1 MNKEE
6 VMKQLKRGLAFLL
19 VLVMVMGSMGT
30 GVMAAPTAKTGKKA
44 AVKKVAIT
52 KPDTKTLVMKKGQS
66 FTLKTKVTTSG
77 KKVSKAVSY
86 KSSNKKIVKVTKKGK
101 LKALKNGKAIITVTS
116 KADKKKK
123 ATIKVV
129 VKTPVTKVKLNQKEI
144 SLTEGETAVV
154 KATVSPK
161 KATIKKVS
169 YKSSNKAVA
178 KVNSKG
184 KITAV
189 AEGTAVIT
197 VTSKDGNAKKA
208 TCKVTV
214 KKAGQTS
221 GETPSA
227 APTAA
232 PSQAPTAA
240 PSDKPAPAPSD
251 KPSETPKPQPSE
263 EPKPTEDPDP
273 YDPNQKLDLQLENS
287 DSDSEAYAKPSI
299 PTVSDNEY
307 TLMWSDNFKG
317 TELNRNDWNVETH
330 DAGWVNAES
339 QAYVDDEKNI
349 YVEDGNLI
357 LRPIRQKNADGT
369 ETITS
374 GRVNTQGKHDFTY
387 GLFEVRAKVPTG
399 KGFLPAFWMMPT
411 DENLY
416 GQWPR
421 CGEIDAMEVMGQENN
436 KLYGTIHYG
445 NPHSEKQGTYTL
457 ENGNFTDE
465 YHTFACDW
473 EPGKITWYVDG
484 VKYHEANDW
493 YSTTEGQGT
502 VAYPAPFDQPFYA
515 ILNLAVGGSWVG
527 YPDENTKINS
537 SAYIIDYVK
546 IFQKDSYDEDV
557 HAPEKEPDV
566 FKEPDANGN
575 YITNGDFAKDEALDG
590 TENWQFLTTLGG
602 DAAAVIKDKEIVIT
616 TKDQGTADYSVQLVQ
631 PKLPAKQGYTYEVT
645 FDAYASADRAVG
657 IAIKAPNRSYKAYL
671 EDSVNVTT
679 EKQTYTLTY
688 KMDDTDDA
696 NSRLEFNMGAK
707 DSTATLHISNVS
719 VKVKKAPTQ
728 EELDQYAAKKVLT
741 DGNCIYNGKFQEG
754 TGRLAYWDVKKTEGA
769 QVSVTKLADGRR
781 LKVVGAKGGQPEDV
795 TISQNALPIAEGT
808 DYILSFEA
816 KADKATT
823 IQYTIGGMT
832 KSVDVTAENVKYTQK
847 FSKEEVSRFANKD
860 FAFLLGNVGEIY
872 IDNVRFEEDALIMNG
887 KFNAGTS
894 GFEVYVDGSASASYV
909 VDSQSEDNAL
919 DLDIKNTGDAE
930 WKIQVKQGSVTL
942 EEDQWYTLSFDI
954 RSSMARSIQ
963 YAIQRDGSV
972 HKDVNGKEDWT
983 PYVQETVKLGASA
996 KDYTTVTK
1004 TFQMMQGTDTGCI
1017 FNIAL
1022 GGGSNTTQHRVCI
1035 DNISLVKTEAP
1046 KEEEEP
1052 EGTNLLKNGDF
1063 SNGEE
1068 GWSGEVSSPAEGKWD
1083 FTENNATVTI
1093 TNAGTAAWNVN
1104 LKQKNVTLK
1113 KGAVYE
1119 VKATLTSDVDRTA
1132 EFACMDSSNTN
1143 WYVQDANLITLKA
1156 NEPTKVT
1163 FKVGVGDGKT
1173 DNGAYIGFNLG
1184 KISEDTPDASVI
1196 TIDDVSMIKISGEDS
1211 GDTEEPEEP
1220 EEPSVSGNNILRDS
1234 EFENGNWQGDWGLYS
1249 TDEKEVNIANGSA
1262 VADLKSVG
1270 TDPWSAQLKQE
1281 NIAFEAGAKYIL
1293 KMTVN
1298 AEVSRIINVQ
1308 FNTSTDGYIAG
1319 TDIELAE
1326 GDNVIKQEITVE
1338 ADQETVED
1346 GVFKINLGKIN
1357 DQDTPAGKLV
1367 FHNVTLVKVNN
1378 EEN

>member
-1 MNKEE
+1 
-6 VMKQLKRGLAFLL
+6 MKQLKRGLAFLL

-86 KSSNKKIVKVTKKGK
+86 KSSNEKIVKVTKKGK
-101 LKALKNGKAIITVTS
+101 LKALKNGKATITVTC

-273 YDPNQKLDLQLENS
+273 YDPNQKLDLQLNNS
-287 DSDSEAYAKPSI
+287 DFDSEAYAKPSI

-307 TLMWSDNFKG
+307 TLMWSDNFEG

-484 VKYHEANDW
+484 VKYHEADDW

-557 HAPEKEPDV
+557 QAPEKEPDV
-566 FKEPDANGN
+566 FKEPDADGN

-602 DAAAVIKDKEIVIT
+602 DAAAVIKNKEVVIT

-832 KSVDVTAENVKYTQK
+832 KSVDVTAEKVKYTQK

-860 FAFLLGNVGEIY
+860 FAFLIGNVGEIY

-983 PYVQETVKLGASA
+983 PYVQETVKLDAST

-1022 GGGSNTTQHRVCI
+1022 GGGSNITQHRVCI

-1046 KEEEEP
+1046 KEEEKP

-1083 FTENNATVTI
+1083 FTKNNATVTI
-1093 TNAGTAAWNVN
+1093 TNAGTEAWRVN

-1119 VKATLTSDVDRTA
+1119 VKATITSDVDRTA
-1132 EFACMDSSNTN
+1132 EFACMDSGNKN

-1156 NEPTKVT
+1156 NEPTNVT

-1173 DNGAYIGFNLG
+1173 DTGAYIGFNLG

-1196 TIDDVSMIKISGEDS
+1196 TIDDVSMIKISGDDS

-1234 EFENGNWQGDWGLYS
+1234 EFEKGNWNHYWELYS
-1249 TDEKEVNIANGSA
+1249 TDENSEVDIANGSA
-1262 VADLKSVG
+1262 VANLKSVG
-1270 TDPWSAQLKQE
+1270 ENPWSAQLKQE

-1338 ADQETVED
+1338 ASKETVEN
-1346 GVFKINLGKIN
+1346 GIFKINLGKIN

>member
-1 MNKEE
+1 
-6 VMKQLKRGLAFLL
+6 MKQLKRGLAFLL

-44 AVKKVAIT
+44 TVKKVAIT

-86 KSSNKKIVKVTKKGK
+86 KSSNEKIVKVTKKGK
-101 LKALKNGKAIITVTS
+101 LKALKNGKATITVTS

-129 VKTPVTKVKLNQKEI
+129 VKTPVIKVKLNQKEI

-273 YDPNQKLDLQLENS
+273 YDPNQKLDLQLNNS
-287 DSDSEAYAKPSI
+287 DFDSEAYAKPSI

-307 TLMWSDNFKG
+307 TLMWSDNFEG

-557 HAPEKEPDV
+557 QAPEKEPDV

-575 YITNGDFAKDEALDG
+575 YITNGDFAKAEVLDG

-602 DAAAVIKDKEIVIT
+602 DAAAVIKNKEVVIT

-671 EDSVNVTT
+671 EDSVKVTT

-816 KADKATT
+816 QADKAAT

-832 KSVDVTAENVKYTQK
+832 KSVDVTAEKVKYTQK
-847 FSKEEVSRFANKD
+847 FSKEEVSSFANKD

-972 HKDVNGKEDWT
+972 HKDVNGMEDWT
-983 PYVQETVKLGASA
+983 PYVQETVKLDASA

-1132 EFACMDSSNTN
+1132 EFACMDSSNKN

-1196 TIDDVSMIKISGEDS
+1196 TIDDVSMIKISGDDS

-1234 EFENGNWQGDWGLYS
+1234 EFENGNWQGDWELYS
-1249 TDEKEVNIANGSA
+1249 TDEKEVDIANGSA

-1270 TDPWSAQLKQE
+1270 TAPWSAQLKQE

-1338 ADQETVED
+1338 ADKETVED

>member
-1 MNKEE
+1 
-6 VMKQLKRGLAFLL
+6 MKQLKRGLAFLL

-86 KSSNKKIVKVTKKGK
+86 KSSNEKIVKVTKKGK
-101 LKALKNGKAIITVTS
+101 LKALKNGKATITVTS

-421 CGEIDAMEVMGQENN
+421 CGEIAVSYTHLLQQAA
-436 KLYGTIHYG
+436 
-445 NPHSEKQGTYTL
+445 EK
-457 ENGNFTDE
+457 
-465 YHTFACDW
+465 
-473 EPGKITWYVDG
+473 
-484 VKYHEANDW
+484 
-493 YSTTEGQGT
+493 
-502 VAYPAPFDQPFYA
+502 
-515 ILNLAVGGSWVG
+515 
-527 YPDENTKINS
+527 
-537 SAYIIDYVK
+537 
-546 IFQKDSYDEDV
+546 
-557 HAPEKEPDV
+557 
-566 FKEPDANGN
+566 
-575 YITNGDFAKDEALDG
+575 
-590 TENWQFLTTLGG
+590 
-602 DAAAVIKDKEIVIT
+602 
-616 TKDQGTADYSVQLVQ
+616 
-631 PKLPAKQGYTYEVT
+631 
-645 FDAYASADRAVG
+645 
-657 IAIKAPNRSYKAYL
+657 
-671 EDSVNVTT
+671 
-679 EKQTYTLTY
+679 
-688 KMDDTDDA
+688 
-696 NSRLEFNMGAK
+696 SR
-707 DSTATLHISNVS
+707 H
-719 VKVKKAPTQ
+719 
-728 EELDQYAAKKVLT
+728 
-741 DGNCIYNGKFQEG
+741 C
-754 TGRLAYWDVKKTEGA
+754 
-769 QVSVTKLADGRR
+769 
-781 LKVVGAKGGQPEDV
+781 
-795 TISQNALPIAEGT
+795 
-808 DYILSFEA
+808 
-816 KADKATT
+816 
-823 IQYTIGGMT
+823 
-832 KSVDVTAENVKYTQK
+832 
-847 FSKEEVSRFANKD
+847 
-860 FAFLLGNVGEIY
+860 
-872 IDNVRFEEDALIMNG
+872 
-887 KFNAGTS
+887 S
-894 GFEVYVDGSASASYV
+894 G
-909 VDSQSEDNAL
+909 
-919 DLDIKNTGDAE
+919 
-930 WKIQVKQGSVTL
+930 
-942 EEDQWYTLSFDI
+942 
-954 RSSMARSIQ
+954 
-963 YAIQRDGSV
+963 
-972 HKDVNGKEDWT
+972 
-983 PYVQETVKLGASA
+983 
-996 KDYTTVTK
+996 
-1004 TFQMMQGTDTGCI
+1004 
-1017 FNIAL
+1017 
-1022 GGGSNTTQHRVCI
+1022 
-1035 DNISLVKTEAP
+1035 
-1046 KEEEEP
+1046 
-1052 EGTNLLKNGDF
+1052 
-1063 SNGEE
+1063 
-1068 GWSGEVSSPAEGKWD
+1068 
-1083 FTENNATVTI
+1083 
-1093 TNAGTAAWNVN
+1093 
-1104 LKQKNVTLK
+1104 
-1113 KGAVYE
+1113 
-1119 VKATLTSDVDRTA
+1119 
-1132 EFACMDSSNTN
+1132 
-1143 WYVQDANLITLKA
+1143 
-1156 NEPTKVT
+1156 
-1163 FKVGVGDGKT
+1163 
-1173 DNGAYIGFNLG
+1173 
-1184 KISEDTPDASVI
+1184 
-1196 TIDDVSMIKISGEDS
+1196 
-1211 GDTEEPEEP
+1211 
-1220 EEPSVSGNNILRDS
+1220 
-1234 EFENGNWQGDWGLYS
+1234 
-1249 TDEKEVNIANGSA
+1249 
-1262 VADLKSVG
+1262 
-1270 TDPWSAQLKQE
+1270 
-1281 NIAFEAGAKYIL
+1281 
-1293 KMTVN
+1293 
-1298 AEVSRIINVQ
+1298 
-1308 FNTSTDGYIAG
+1308 
-1319 TDIELAE
+1319 
-1326 GDNVIKQEITVE
+1326 
-1338 ADQETVED
+1338 
-1346 GVFKINLGKIN
+1346 
-1357 DQDTPAGKLV
+1357 
-1367 FHNVTLVKVNN
+1367 
-1378 EEN
+1378 

>member
-1 MNKEE
+1 
-6 VMKQLKRGLAFLL
+6 MKQLKRGLAFLL
-19 VLVMVMGSMGT
+19 VLVMVIGSMGT
-30 GVMAAPTAKTGKKA
+30 GVMAAPKAKTGKKA
-44 AVKKVAIT
+44 AVKTVAIT

-86 KSSNKKIVKVTKKGK
+86 KSSNEKIVKVTKKGK
-101 LKALKNGKAIITVTS
+101 LKALKNGKATITVTS
-116 KADKKKK
+116 KADTKKK

-129 VKTPVTKVKLNQKEI
+129 VKTPVTKVKLDRKEI

-161 KATIKKVS
+161 KATVKKVS

-232 PSQAPTAA
+232 PSQAPTAV
-240 PSDKPAPAPSD
+240 PSQTPSPAPSD

-263 EPKPTEDPDP
+263 EPAEKP
-273 YDPNQKLDLQLENS
+273 DLSYEGYELKWKDEFDSVSLNS
-287 DSDSEAYAKPSI
+287 A
-299 PTVSDNEY
+299 
-307 TLMWSDNFKG
+307 
-317 TELNRNDWNVETH
+317 DWNVETH
-330 DAGWVNAES
+330 EKGWVNNEL
-339 QAYVDDEKNI
+339 QEYVNSNKNI
-349 YVEDGNLI
+349 YLENGNLVI
-357 LRPIRQKNADGT
+357 KPVREKIGDDESGNPVYKY
-369 ETITS
+369 TS

-387 GLFEVRAKVPTG
+387 GLFETRVKVPTG
-399 KGFLPAFWMMPT
+399 KGYLPAFWMMPT
-411 DENLY
+411 NENLY

-421 CGEIDAMEVMGQENN
+421 CGEIDIMEVMGQETN
-436 KLYGTIHYG
+436 KLYGTLHYG
-445 NPHSEKQGTYTL
+445 NPHSQKQETYTAK
-457 ENGNFTDE
+457 NGDFANE
-465 YHTFACDW
+465 YHTYAVEW

-493 YSTTEGQGT
+493 YSTTVGQGT
-502 VAYPAPFDQPFYA
+502 AAYPAPFDQPFYM
-515 ILNLAVGGSWVG
+515 ILNLAIGGSWVG
-527 YPDENTKINS
+527 YPDETTTYDDQ
-537 SAYIIDYVK
+537 AFVIDYVK
-546 IFQKDSYDEDV
+546 AYQKDQSYYDELEKTV
-557 HAPEKEPDV
+557 KKPEKAPVVEPADQKYV
-566 FKEPDANGN
+566 KNDDFSQNDDLSGENGSVWKFMAQQ
-575 YITNGDFAKDEALDG
+575 GGEATACIVADDTFGAGKKAVKISTTKAG
-590 TENWQFLTTLGG
+590 TENH
-602 DAAAVIKDKEIVIT
+602 
-616 TKDQGTADYSVQLVQ
+616 SVQLVQ
-631 PKLPAKQGYTYEVT
+631 AGIPVKQEGQYKLS
-645 FDAYASADRAVG
+645 FDAYAAADRTM
-657 IAIKAPNRSYKAYL
+657 IADVSAPDYNYARYL
-671 EDSVNVTT
+671 NDTVVNLTT
-679 EKQTYTLTY
+679 EKQSYSYTFTV
-688 KMDDTDDA
+688 KDHDDA
-696 NSRLEFNMGAK
+696 NARIEFNLGK
-707 DSTATLHISNVS
+707 TSSVSDVYLSNVKLE
-719 VKVKKAPTQ
+719 KVAQGSIDTG
-728 EELDQYAAKKVLT
+728 KKVLT

-816 KADKATT
+816 QADKAAT
-823 IQYTIGGMT
+823 IQYTIGGTT
-832 KSVDVTAENVKYTQK
+832 KSVDVTTEKVKYTQK
-847 FSKEEVSRFANKD
+847 FSKEEVSSFANKD

-972 HKDVNGKEDWT
+972 HKDVNGNEDWT
-983 PYVQETVKLGASA
+983 PYVQETVKLGAST

-1004 TFQMMQGTDTGCI
+1004 TFQMMQGTDTGSI

-1063 SNGEE
+1063 SNGDK

-1083 FTENNATVTI
+1083 FTKNNATVTI
-1093 TNAGTAAWNVN
+1093 TNAGTEAWRVN

-1132 EFACMDSSNTN
+1132 EFACMDSSNKN

-1196 TIDDVSMIKISGEDS
+1196 MIDDVSMIKISGEDS
-1211 GDTEEPEEP
+1211 GDAEEP

-1234 EFENGNWQGDWGLYS
+1234 EFENGNWQGDWELYS
-1249 TDEKEVNIANGSA
+1249 TDPKEVDIANGSA

-1281 NIAFEAGAKYIL
+1281 KIAFEAGTKYIL

-1308 FNTSTDGYIAG
+1308 FNTSKDGYIAG
-1319 TDIELAE
+1319 TDIKLTE
-1326 GDNVIKQEITVE
+1326 GENVIVREITVE
-1338 ADQETVED
+1338 ADKETVED

-1367 FHNVTLVKVNN
+1367 FNNVTLMKVNN

>member
-1 MNKEE
+1 
-6 VMKQLKRGLAFLL
+6 MKQLKRGLAFLL

-30 GVMAAPTAKTGKKA
+30 GVMAAPKAKTGKKA
-44 AVKKVAIT
+44 AVKTVAIT
-52 KPDTKTLVMKKGQS
+52 KPDTKTLVLKKGQS

-86 KSSNKKIVKVTKKGK
+86 KSSNEKIVKVTKKGK
-101 LKALKNGKAIITVTS
+101 LKALKNGKATITVTS
-116 KADKKKK
+116 KADTKKK

-129 VKTPVTKVKLNQKEI
+129 VKTPVTKVKLDRKEI

-161 KATIKKVS
+161 KATVKKVS

-178 KVNSKG
+178 KVNGKG

-227 APTAA
+227 AP
-232 PSQAPTAA
+232 SQAPTAA

-263 EPKPTEDPDP
+263 EPDP

-484 VKYHEANDW
+484 VKYHEADDW

-557 HAPEKEPDV
+557 QAPEKEPAV
-566 FKEPDANGN
+566 FKEPDADGN

-602 DAAAVIKDKEIVIT
+602 DAAAVIKNGEMVIT
-616 TKDQGTADYSVQLVQ
+616 TKDQGTVDYSVQLVQ

-657 IAIKAPNRSYKAYL
+657 IAVKAPDRSYKAYL

-679 EKQTYTLTY
+679 KKQTYTLTY
-688 KMDDTDDA
+688 KMDDADDA

-707 DSTATLHISNVS
+707 NSTATLYLSNVK

-754 TGRLAYWDVKKTEGA
+754 TDRLAYWEVKKADGA

-781 LKVVGAKGGQPEDV
+781 LKVVGAEGGQPEDV

-816 KADKATT
+816 QADKAAT

-832 KSVDVTAENVKYTQK
+832 KSVDVTAEKVKYTQK
-847 FSKEEVSRFANKD
+847 FSKEEISSFADKD

-930 WKIQVKQGSVTL
+930 WKMQVKQGSVTL

-972 HKDVNGKEDWT
+972 HKDVNGNEDWT
-983 PYVQETVKLGASA
+983 PYVQETVKLDASA

-1004 TFQMMQGTDTGCI
+1004 TFQMMQGTDTGSI

-1022 GGGSNTTQHRVCI
+1022 GGNNITTQHRVCI

-1046 KEEEEP
+1046 AEEEEP

-1063 SNGEE
+1063 SDGEE
-1068 GWSGEVSSPAEGKWD
+1068 GWSGEVISPAEGKWN
-1083 FTENNATVTI
+1083 FTEKNATVTT

-1113 KGAVYE
+1113 KGVVYE
-1119 VKATLTSDVDRTA
+1119 VKATITSDVDRTA
-1132 EFACMDSSNTN
+1132 EFACMDSGSSN
-1143 WYVQDANLITLKA
+1143 WYVQGDNHITLKA
-1156 NEPTKVT
+1156 DEPTEVT

-1173 DNGAYIGFNLG
+1173 DKGAYIGFNLG

-1196 TIDDVSMIKISGEDS
+1196 TIDDVSMIKISGDDS

-1234 EFENGNWQGDWGLYS
+1234 EFENGNWNGDWGLYS
-1249 TDEKEVNIANGSA
+1249 TDDKEVKIENGSA

-1319 TDIELAE
+1319 TDIELTE

-1338 ADQETVED
+1338 ADKETVEN
-1346 GVFKINLGKIN
+1346 GIFKINLGKIN

>member
-1 MNKEE
+1 
-6 VMKQLKRGLAFLL
+6 MKQLKRGLAFLL

-30 GVMAAPTAKTGKKA
+30 GVMAAPKAKTGKKA
-44 AVKKVAIT
+44 AVKTVAIT
-52 KPDTKTLVMKKGQS
+52 KPDTKTLVLKKGQS

-86 KSSNKKIVKVTKKGK
+86 KSSNEKIVKVTKKGK
-101 LKALKNGKAIITVTS
+101 LKALKNGKATITVTS
-116 KADKKKK
+116 KADTKKK

-129 VKTPVTKVKLNQKEI
+129 VKTPVTKVKLDRKEI

-161 KATIKKVS
+161 KATVKKVS

-178 KVNSKG
+178 KVNGKG

-227 APTAA
+227 AP
-232 PSQAPTAA
+232 SQAPTAA

-263 EPKPTEDPDP
+263 EPDP

-484 VKYHEANDW
+484 VKYHEADDW

-557 HAPEKEPDV
+557 QAPEKEPAV
-566 FKEPDANGN
+566 FKEPDADGN

-602 DAAAVIKDKEIVIT
+602 DAAAVIKNGEMVIT
-616 TKDQGTADYSVQLVQ
+616 TKDQGTVDYSVQLVQ

-657 IAIKAPNRSYKAYL
+657 IAVKAPDRSYKAYL

-679 EKQTYTLTY
+679 KKQTYTLTY
-688 KMDDTDDA
+688 KMDDADDA

-707 DSTATLHISNVS
+707 NSTATLYLSNVK

-754 TGRLAYWDVKKTEGA
+754 TDRLAYWEVKKADGA

-781 LKVVGAKGGQPEDV
+781 LKVVGAEGGQPEDV

-816 KADKATT
+816 QADKAAT

-832 KSVDVTAENVKYTQK
+832 KSVDVTAEKVKYTQK
-847 FSKEEVSRFANKD
+847 FSKEEISSFADKD

-972 HKDVNGKEDWT
+972 HKDVNGNEDWT
-983 PYVQETVKLGASA
+983 PYVQETVKLDASA

-1004 TFQMMQGTDTGCI
+1004 TFQMMQGTDTGSI

-1022 GGGSNTTQHRVCI
+1022 GGNNITTQHRVCI

-1046 KEEEEP
+1046 AEEEEP

-1063 SNGEE
+1063 SDGEE
-1068 GWSGEVSSPAEGKWD
+1068 GWSGEVISPAEGKWN
-1083 FTENNATVTI
+1083 FTEKNATVTT

-1113 KGAVYE
+1113 KGVVYE
-1119 VKATLTSDVDRTA
+1119 VKATITSDVDRTA
-1132 EFACMDSSNTN
+1132 EFACMDSGSSN
-1143 WYVQDANLITLKA
+1143 WYVQGDNHITLKA
-1156 NEPTKVT
+1156 DEPTEVT

-1173 DNGAYIGFNLG
+1173 DKGAYIGFNLG

-1196 TIDDVSMIKISGEDS
+1196 TIDDVSMIKISGDDS

-1234 EFENGNWQGDWGLYS
+1234 EFENGNWNGDWGLYS
-1249 TDEKEVNIANGSA
+1249 TDDKEVKIENGSA

-1319 TDIELAE
+1319 TDIELTE

-1338 ADQETVED
+1338 ADKETVEN
-1346 GVFKINLGKIN
+1346 GIFKINLGKIN

>member
-1 MNKEE
+1 
-6 VMKQLKRGLAFLL
+6 MKQLKRGLAFLL

-101 LKALKNGKAIITVTS
+101 LKALKNGKATITVTS

-129 VKTPVTKVKLNQKEI
+129 VKTPVTKVKLDQKEI

-317 TELNRNDWNVETH
+317 TELNRKDWNVETH

-557 HAPEKEPDV
+557 QAPEKEPDV

-575 YITNGDFAKDEALDG
+575 YITNGDFAKDEVLDG

-602 DAAAVIKDKEIVIT
+602 DAAAVIKNKEVVIT

-671 EDSVNVTT
+671 EDSVKVTT

-832 KSVDVTAENVKYTQK
+832 KSVDVTAEKVKYTQK
-847 FSKEEVSRFANKD
+847 FSKEEVSSFANKD

-954 RSSMARSIQ
+954 RSGMARSIQ

-972 HKDVNGKEDWT
+972 HKDVNGMEDWT
-983 PYVQETVKLGASA
+983 PYVQETVKLDASA

-1052 EGTNLLKNGDF
+1052 AGTNLLKNGDF
-1063 SNGEE
+1063 SDGGE
-1068 GWSGEVSSPAEGKWD
+1068 GWSGEVFSSAAEGKWD
-1083 FTENNATVTI
+1083 FTKSNATVTI
-1093 TNAGTAAWNVN
+1093 ANAGTAAWHVN
-1104 LKQKNVTLK
+1104 LKQNNVTLK

-1132 EFACMDSSNTN
+1132 EFACMDSGSTN

-1156 NEPTKVT
+1156 NEPTNVT

-1196 TIDDVSMIKISGEDS
+1196 MIDDVSMIKISGEDS

-1234 EFENGNWQGDWGLYS
+1234 EFENGNWHGDWELYS
-1249 TDEKEVNIANGSA
+1249 TDEKEVDIANGSA

-1270 TDPWSAQLKQE
+1270 TAPWSAQLKQE

-1338 ADQETVED
+1338 ADKETVED

>member
-1 MNKEE
+1 
-6 VMKQLKRGLAFLL
+6 MKQLKRGLAFLL

-484 VKYHEANDW
+484 VKYHEADDW

-754 TGRLAYWDVKKTEGA
+754 AGRLAYWDVKKTEGA

-816 KADKATT
+816 QADKATT

-832 KSVDVTAENVKYTQK
+832 KSVDVTAEKVKYTQK
-847 FSKEEVSRFANKD
+847 FSKEEVSSFANKD

-972 HKDVNGKEDWT
+972 HKDVNGMEDWT
-983 PYVQETVKLGASA
+983 PYVQETVKLDASA

-1132 EFACMDSSNTN
+1132 EFACMDSSNKN

-1196 TIDDVSMIKISGEDS
+1196 TIDDVSMIKISGDDS
-1211 GDTEEPEEP
+1211 GDTEEP

-1234 EFENGNWQGDWGLYS
+1234 EFENGNWQGDWELYS
-1249 TDEKEVNIANGSA
+1249 TDEKEVDIANGSA

-1270 TDPWSAQLKQE
+1270 ENPWSAQLKQE

-1338 ADQETVED
+1338 ADKETVED

>member
-1 MNKEE
+1 
-6 VMKQLKRGLAFLL
+6 MKQLKRGLAFLL

-30 GVMAAPTAKTGKKA
+30 GVMAAPKAKTGKKA
-44 AVKKVAIT
+44 AVKTVAIT

-86 KSSNKKIVKVTKKGK
+86 KSSNEKIVKVTKKGK
-101 LKALKNGKAIITVTS
+101 LKALKNGKATITVTS

-129 VKTPVTKVKLNQKEI
+129 VKTPVTKVKLDRKEI

-161 KATIKKVS
+161 KATVKKVS

-221 GETPSA
+221 GETP
-227 APTAA
+227 TAA

-263 EPKPTEDPDP
+263 EPKPSEDPDP
-273 YDPNQKLDLQLENS
+273 YDPNQKLNLQLDNS
-287 DSDSEAYAKPSI
+287 DSDSETYAKPSV

-307 TLMWSDNFKG
+307 TLMWSDNFEG

-484 VKYHEANDW
+484 VKYHEADDW

-557 HAPEKEPDV
+557 QAPEKEPAV
-566 FKEPDANGN
+566 FKEPDADGN

-602 DAAAVIKDKEIVIT
+602 DAAAVIKNGEMVIT
-616 TKDQGTADYSVQLVQ
+616 TKDQGTVDYSVQLVQ

-657 IAIKAPNRSYKAYL
+657 IAVKAPDRSYKAYL

-679 EKQTYTLTY
+679 KKQTYTLTY
-688 KMDDTDDA
+688 KMDDADDA

-707 DSTATLHISNVS
+707 NSTATLYLSNVK

-754 TGRLAYWDVKKTEGA
+754 TDRLAYWEVKKADGA

-781 LKVVGAKGGQPEDV
+781 LKVVGAEGGQPEDV

-816 KADKATT
+816 QADKAAT

-832 KSVDVTAENVKYTQK
+832 KSVDVTAEKVKYTQK
-847 FSKEEVSRFANKD
+847 FSKEEVSSFADKD
-860 FAFLLGNVGEIY
+860 FAFLLGNAGEIY

-983 PYVQETVKLGASA
+983 PYVQETVKLDASA

-1004 TFQMMQGTDTGCI
+1004 TFQMMQGTDTGSI

-1063 SNGEE
+1063 SDGEE
-1068 GWSGEVSSPAEGKWD
+1068 GWSGEVISPAEGKWD
-1083 FTENNATVTI
+1083 FTEKNATVTT

-1132 EFACMDSSNTN
+1132 EFACMDSGSSN
-1143 WYVQDANLITLKA
+1143 WYVQDEVNLITLKA

-1196 TIDDVSMIKISGEDS
+1196 MIDDVSMIKISGEDS
-1211 GDTEEPEEP
+1211 GDAEEPEEP
-1220 EEPSVSGNNILRDS
+1220 GKPSVSGNNILRDS
-1234 EFENGNWQGDWGLYS
+1234 EFENGNWHGDWGLYS
-1249 TDEKEVNIANGSA
+1249 TDDKEVKIENGSA

-1326 GDNVIKQEITVE
+1326 GDNVIEQEITVE
-1338 ADQETVED
+1338 ADQETVEN
-1346 GVFKINLGKIN
+1346 GIFKINLGKIN

-1367 FHNVTLVKVNN
+1367 FHNVALVKVNK
-1378 EEN
+1378 EN

>member
-1 MNKEE
+1 
-6 VMKQLKRGLAFLL
+6 MKQLKRGLAFLL

-44 AVKKVAIT
+44 AVKTVAIT

-66 FTLKTKVTTSG
+66 FALKTKVTTSG

-86 KSSNKKIVKVTKKGK
+86 KSSNEKIVKVTKKGK
-101 LKALKNGKAIITVTS
+101 LKALKNGKATITVTS

-123 ATIKVV
+123 ATIKVI
-129 VKTPVTKVKLNQKEI
+129 VKTPVTKVKLDQKEI

-184 KITAV
+184 KVTAV

-232 PSQAPTAA
+232 PSQAPSQA
-240 PSDKPAPAPSD
+240 PGE

-484 VKYHEANDW
+484 VKYHEADDW

-557 HAPEKEPDV
+557 QAPEKEPDV

-631 PKLPAKQGYTYEVT
+631 PKLPAKQGYTYEVS

-707 DSTATLHISNVS
+707 DSTATLYISNVS

-795 TISQNALPIAEGT
+795 TIRQNALPIAEGT

-816 KADKATT
+816 QADKAAT

-832 KSVDVTAENVKYTQK
+832 KSVDVTTEKVKYTQK
-847 FSKEEVSRFANKD
+847 FSKEEVSSFVDKD
-860 FAFLLGNVGEIY
+860 FAFLLGNAGEIY

-983 PYVQETVKLGASA
+983 PYVQETVKLDASA

-1063 SNGEE
+1063 SNGDE

-1083 FTENNATVTI
+1083 FTENNAKVTT

-1156 NEPTKVT
+1156 NEPTNVT

-1184 KISEDTPDASVI
+1184 KISKDTPDASVI

-1211 GDTEEPEEP
+1211 GDTEEPEKP

-1234 EFENGNWQGDWGLYS
+1234 EFEKGNWQGDWGLYA
-1249 TDEKEVNIANGSA
+1249 TGDNNEVNIANGSA

-1270 TDPWSAQLKQE
+1270 ADPWSAQLKQE

-1293 KMTVN
+1293 MMTVN

-1338 ADQETVED
+1338 ADKETVEN
-1346 GVFKINLGKIN
+1346 GIFKINLGKIN
-1357 DQDTPAGKLV
+1357 VQDTPAGKLV

>member
-1 MNKEE
+1 
-6 VMKQLKRGLAFLL
+6 MKQLKRGLAFLL

-44 AVKKVAIT
+44 TVKKVAIT

-86 KSSNKKIVKVTKKGK
+86 KSSNEKIVKVTKKGK
-101 LKALKNGKAIITVTS
+101 LKALKNGKATITVTS

-317 TELNRNDWNVETH
+317 TELNRKDWNVETH

-557 HAPEKEPDV
+557 QAPEKEPDV

-671 EDSVNVTT
+671 EDSVKVTT

-816 KADKATT
+816 QADKATT

-832 KSVDVTAENVKYTQK
+832 KSVDVTAEKVKYTQK
-847 FSKEEVSRFANKD
+847 FSKEEVSSFANKD

-972 HKDVNGKEDWT
+972 HKDVNGMEDWT
-983 PYVQETVKLGASA
+983 PYVQETVKLDASA

-1046 KEEEEP
+1046 KEEEKP

-1068 GWSGEVSSPAEGKWD
+1068 GWSGEVSSPAEGQWD

-1093 TNAGTAAWNVN
+1093 TNAGTAAWRVN
-1104 LKQKNVTLK
+1104 LKQNNVTLK

-1156 NEPTKVT
+1156 NEPTNVT

-1196 TIDDVSMIKISGEDS
+1196 MIDDVSMIKISGEDS

-1234 EFENGNWQGDWGLYS
+1234 EFKNGNWKGDWGLYS
-1249 TDEKEVNIANGSA
+1249 TDEKEVYIADGSA

-1281 NIAFEAGAKYIL
+1281 KIAFEAGTKYIL

-1338 ADQETVED
+1338 ADKETVED

-1357 DQDTPAGKLV
+1357 DQDTPAGKLE
-1367 FHNVTLVKVNN
+1367 FYNVTLMKVNN

>member
-1 MNKEE
+1 MR
-6 VMKQLKRGLAFLL
+6 QLKRGLAFLL

-30 GVMAAPTAKTGKKA
+30 GVMAAPAAKAGKKA
-44 AVKKVAIT
+44 TVKTVAIT
-52 KPDTKTLVMKKGQS
+52 KPDTKMLVMKKGQS

-77 KKVSKAVSY
+77 KNVSKAVSY
-86 KSSNKKIVKVTKKGK
+86 KSSNKKVVTVTKKGK
-101 LKALKNGKAIITVTS
+101 LKALKNGKATITVTS
-116 KADKKKK
+116 KTDKKKK

-129 VKTPVTKVKLNQKEI
+129 VKTPVTKVKLDQKEI

-154 KATVSPK
+154 TATVSPK

-189 AEGTAVIT
+189 AEGSAVIT
-197 VTSKDGNAKKA
+197 ATSKDGNAKTA
-208 TCKVTV
+208 TCKITV
-214 KKAGQTS
+214 KKAEQA
-221 GETPSA
+221 PSE
-227 APTAA
+227 A
-232 PSQAPTAA
+232 PSQAPT
-240 PSDKPAPAPSD
+240 PAPSE
-251 KPSETPKPQPSE
+251 KPSETPKPEPSE
-263 EPKPTEDPDP
+263 EPQPSEKPQPSEDPDP
-273 YDPNQKLDLQLENS
+273 YDPDQKLDLELENTDS
-287 DSDSEAYAKPSI
+287 DSDAYTKPSI

-307 TLMWSDNFKG
+307 TLMWSDNFEG
-317 TELNRNDWNVETH
+317 TELNRDDWNVETH

-357 LRPIRQKNADGT
+357 LRPIRQKNTDGT

-484 VKYHEANDW
+484 VKYHEADDW

-557 HAPEKEPDV
+557 QAPEKEPVV
-566 FKEPDANGN
+566 FKEPDADGN
-575 YITNGDFAKDEALDG
+575 YITNGDFAKDEVLDG
-590 TENWQFLTTLGG
+590 TDNWQFLTALGG
-602 DAAAVIKDKEIVIT
+602 DATAAIQNGEMVIT
-616 TKDQGTADYSVQLVQ
+616 TKDPGTVDYSVQLVQ

-657 IAIKAPNRSYKAYL
+657 IAVKAPDRSYKAYL

-688 KMDDTDDA
+688 KMDDADDA

-707 DSTATLHISNVS
+707 DSTATLYISNVS
-719 VKVKKAPTQ
+719 MKVKKAPTQ

-754 TGRLAYWDVKKTEGA
+754 TDRLAYWEVKKVDGA

-781 LKVVGAKGGQPEDV
+781 LKVIGAEGGQPEDV
-795 TISQNALPIAEGT
+795 TISQNALPIADGT

-816 KADKATT
+816 QADKATT
-823 IQYTIGGMT
+823 IQYTIGGIT
-832 KSVDVTAENVKYTQK
+832 KSVDVTAEKVKYAQK
-847 FSKEEVSRFANKD
+847 FSKEEVSSFADKD
-860 FAFLLGNVGEIY
+860 FAFLLGNAGEIY

-972 HKDVNGKEDWT
+972 HKDVNGNEDWT
-983 PYVQETVKLGASA
+983 PYVQETVKLDASA

-1004 TFQMMQGTDTGCI
+1004 TFQMMQGTDTGSI

-1022 GGGSNTTQHRVCI
+1022 GGSNITTQHRVCI

-1046 KEEEEP
+1046 AEEEEP

-1063 SNGEE
+1063 SDGEE
-1068 GWSGEVSSPAEGKWD
+1068 GWSGEVNSPAEGKWD
-1083 FTENNATVTI
+1083 FSQENATVTI
-1093 TNAGTAAWNVN
+1093 TNAGTAAWHVN

-1119 VKATLTSDVDRTA
+1119 VKATITSDVDRTA
-1132 EFACMDSSNTN
+1132 EFACMDSSSSN
-1143 WYVQDANLITLKA
+1143 WYVQDDNHITLKA
-1156 NEPTKVT
+1156 DEPTEVT

-1173 DNGAYIGFNLG
+1173 DKGAYIGFNLG
-1184 KISEDTPDASVI
+1184 MISEDTPDASVI
-1196 TIDDVSMIKISGEDS
+1196 TIDDVSMIKIGGDDS
-1211 GDTEEPEEP
+1211 GDAEEPEEP
-1220 EEPSVSGNNILRDS
+1220 ENPSVSGNNILRDS
-1234 EFENGNWQGDWGLYS
+1234 EFENGNWNGDWGLYS
-1249 TDEKEVNIANGSA
+1249 TDDTEVEIKNGSA

-1319 TDIELAE
+1319 TDIELTA
-1326 GDNVIKQEITVE
+1326 GDNVIEQEITVE
-1338 ADQETVED
+1338 ADKETVEN
-1346 GVFKINLGKIN
+1346 GIFKINLGKIN

-1367 FHNVTLVKVNN
+1367 FHNVTLMKVNN

>member
-1 MNKEE
+1 
-6 VMKQLKRGLAFLL
+6 MKQLKRGLAFLL

-44 AVKKVAIT
+44 AVKTVAIT

-86 KSSNKKIVKVTKKGK
+86 KSSNEKIVKVTKKGK
-101 LKALKNGKAIITVTS
+101 LKALKNGKATITVTS

-123 ATIKVV
+123 ATIKVI
-129 VKTPVTKVKLNQKEI
+129 VKTPVTKVKLDQKEI

-221 GETPSA
+221 GET
-227 APTAA
+227 PTAA

-484 VKYHEANDW
+484 VKYHEADDW

-557 HAPEKEPDV
+557 QAPEKEPDV

-602 DAAAVIKDKEIVIT
+602 DAAAVIKNKEMVIT

-707 DSTATLHISNVS
+707 DSTATLYISNVS

-795 TISQNALPIAEGT
+795 TIRQNALPIAEGT

-816 KADKATT
+816 QADKAAT

-832 KSVDVTAENVKYTQK
+832 KSVDVTTEKVKYTQK
-847 FSKEEVSRFANKD
+847 FSKEEVSSFVDKD
-860 FAFLLGNVGEIY
+860 FAFLLGNAGEIY

-983 PYVQETVKLGASA
+983 PYVQETVKLDASA

-1063 SNGEE
+1063 SNGDE

-1083 FTENNATVTI
+1083 FTENNAKVTT

-1156 NEPTKVT
+1156 NEPTNVT

-1184 KISEDTPDASVI
+1184 KISKDTPDASVI

-1211 GDTEEPEEP
+1211 GDTEEPEKP

-1234 EFENGNWQGDWGLYS
+1234 EFKNGNWKGDWGLYS
-1249 TDEKEVNIANGSA
+1249 TDEKEVYIADGSA

-1281 NIAFEAGAKYIL
+1281 KIAFEAGTKYIL

-1338 ADQETVED
+1338 ADKETVED

-1357 DQDTPAGKLV
+1357 DQDTPAGKLE
-1367 FHNVTLVKVNN
+1367 FYNVTLMKVNN

>member
-1 MNKEE
+1 
-6 VMKQLKRGLAFLL
+6 MKQLKRGLAFLL

-30 GVMAAPTAKTGKKA
+30 GVVAAPTAKIGKKA
-44 AVKKVAIT
+44 AVKTVAIT

-86 KSSNKKIVKVTKKGK
+86 KSSNEKIVKVTRKGK
-101 LKALKNGKAIITVTS
+101 LKALKNGKATITVTS
-116 KADKKKK
+116 KVDKKKK

-129 VKTPVTKVKLNQKEI
+129 VKTPVTKVKLDRKEI

-154 KATVSPK
+154 TATVSPK
-161 KATIKKVS
+161 KATVKKVS

-240 PSDKPAPAPSD
+240 PSDKP
-251 KPSETPKPQPSE
+251 SETPKPQPSE
-263 EPKPTEDPDP
+263 EPKPSEDPDP
-273 YDPNQKLDLQLENS
+273 YDPNQKLNLQLDNS

-307 TLMWSDNFKG
+307 TLMWSDNFEG

-484 VKYHEANDW
+484 VKYHEADDW

-557 HAPEKEPDV
+557 QAPEKEPAV
-566 FKEPDANGN
+566 FKEPDADGN

-602 DAAAVIKDKEIVIT
+602 DAAAVIKNGEMVIT
-616 TKDQGTADYSVQLVQ
+616 TKDQGTVDYSVQLVQ

-657 IAIKAPNRSYKAYL
+657 IAVKAPDRSYKAYL

-679 EKQTYTLTY
+679 KKQTYTLTY
-688 KMDDTDDA
+688 KMDDADDA

-707 DSTATLHISNVS
+707 NSTATLYLSNVK

-754 TGRLAYWDVKKTEGA
+754 TDRLAYWEVKKADGA

-781 LKVVGAKGGQPEDV
+781 LKVVGTEGGQPEDV

-816 KADKATT
+816 QADKAAT

-832 KSVDVTAENVKYTQK
+832 KSVDVTAEKVKYTQK
-847 FSKEEVSRFANKD
+847 FSKEEVSSFADKD
-860 FAFLLGNVGEIY
+860 FAFLLGNAGEIY

-983 PYVQETVKLGASA
+983 PYVQETVKLDASA

-1004 TFQMMQGTDTGCI
+1004 TFQMMQGTDTGSI

-1063 SNGEE
+1063 SDGEE
-1068 GWSGEVSSPAEGKWD
+1068 GWSGEVISPAEGKWD
-1083 FTENNATVTI
+1083 FTEKNATVTT

-1119 VKATLTSDVDRTA
+1119 VKATITSDVDRTA
-1132 EFACMDSSNTN
+1132 EFACMDSSSSN
-1143 WYVQDANLITLKA
+1143 WYVQGDNHITLKA
-1156 NEPTKVT
+1156 NEPTNVT

-1184 KISEDTPDASVI
+1184 KISEDTPDTSVI
-1196 TIDDVSMIKISGEDS
+1196 MIDDVSMIKISGEDS

-1234 EFENGNWQGDWGLYS
+1234 EFENGNWKDWGLYS
-1249 TDEKEVNIANGSA
+1249 TDDKEVKIENGSA

-1308 FNTSTDGYIAG
+1308 FNTSANGYIAG
-1319 TDIELAE
+1319 TDIELTKGE
-1326 GDNVIKQEITVE
+1326 NVIKQEITVE
-1338 ADQETVED
+1338 ADKKTVED
-1346 GVFKINLGKIN
+1346 GIFKINLGKI

-1367 FHNVTLVKVNN
+1367 FYNVTLVKVNK
-1378 EEN
+1378 EN

>member
-1 MNKEE
+1 
-6 VMKQLKRGLAFLL
+6 MKQLKRGLAFLL

-30 GVMAAPTAKTGKKA
+30 GVMAAPKAKTGKKA
-44 AVKKVAIT
+44 AVKTVAIT
-52 KPDTKTLVMKKGQS
+52 KPDTKTLVLKKGQS

-86 KSSNKKIVKVTKKGK
+86 KSSNEKIVKVTKKGK
-101 LKALKNGKAIITVTS
+101 LKALKNGKATITVTS
-116 KADKKKK
+116 KADTKKK

-129 VKTPVTKVKLNQKEI
+129 VKTPVTKVKLDRKEI

-161 KATIKKVS
+161 KATVKKVS

-178 KVNSKG
+178 KVNGKG

-227 APTAA
+227 AP
-232 PSQAPTAA
+232 SQAPTAA

-263 EPKPTEDPDP
+263 EPDP

-484 VKYHEANDW
+484 VKYHEADDW

-557 HAPEKEPDV
+557 QAPEKEPAV
-566 FKEPDANGN
+566 FKEPDADGN

-602 DAAAVIKDKEIVIT
+602 DAAAVIKNGEMVIT
-616 TKDQGTADYSVQLVQ
+616 TKDQGTVDYSVQLVQ

-657 IAIKAPNRSYKAYL
+657 IAVKAPDRSYKAYL

-679 EKQTYTLTY
+679 KKQTYTLTY
-688 KMDDTDDA
+688 KMDDADDA

-707 DSTATLHISNVS
+707 NSTATLYLSNVK

-754 TGRLAYWDVKKTEGA
+754 TDRLAYWEVKKADGA

-781 LKVVGAKGGQPEDV
+781 LKVVGAEGGQPEDV

-816 KADKATT
+816 QADKAAT

-832 KSVDVTAENVKYTQK
+832 KSVDVTAEKVKYTQK
-847 FSKEEVSRFANKD
+847 FSKEEISSFADKD

-972 HKDVNGKEDWT
+972 HKDVNGNEDWT
-983 PYVQETVKLGASA
+983 PYVQETVKLDASA

-1004 TFQMMQGTDTGCI
+1004 TFQMMQGTDTGSI

-1022 GGGSNTTQHRVCI
+1022 GGNNITTQHRVCI

-1046 KEEEEP
+1046 AEEEEP

-1063 SNGEE
+1063 SDREE
-1068 GWSGEVSSPAEGKWD
+1068 GWSGEVISPAEGKWN
-1083 FTENNATVTI
+1083 FTEKNATVTT

-1113 KGAVYE
+1113 KGVVYE
-1119 VKATLTSDVDRTA
+1119 VKATITSDVDRTA
-1132 EFACMDSSNTN
+1132 EFACMDSGSSN
-1143 WYVQDANLITLKA
+1143 WYVQGDNHITLKA
-1156 NEPTKVT
+1156 DEPTEVT

-1173 DNGAYIGFNLG
+1173 DKGAYIGFNLG

-1196 TIDDVSMIKISGEDS
+1196 TIDDVSMIKISGDDS

-1234 EFENGNWQGDWGLYS
+1234 EFENGNWNGDWGLYS
-1249 TDEKEVNIANGSA
+1249 TDDKEVKIENGSA

-1319 TDIELAE
+1319 TDIELTE

-1338 ADQETVED
+1338 ADKETVEN
-1346 GVFKINLGKIN
+1346 GIFKINLGKIN

>member
-1 MNKEE
+1 
-6 VMKQLKRGLAFLL
+6 MKQLKRGLAFLL

-557 HAPEKEPDV
+557 QAPEKEPDV

-816 KADKATT
+816 QADKATT

-832 KSVDVTAENVKYTQK
+832 KSVDVTAEKVKYTQK
-847 FSKEEVSRFANKD
+847 FSKEEVSSFANKD

-983 PYVQETVKLGASA
+983 PYVQETVKLDAST

-1022 GGGSNTTQHRVCI
+1022 GGGSNITQHRVCI

-1046 KEEEEP
+1046 KEEEKP

-1083 FTENNATVTI
+1083 FTKNNATVTI
-1093 TNAGTAAWNVN
+1093 TNAGTEAWRVN

-1119 VKATLTSDVDRTA
+1119 VKATITSDVDRTA
-1132 EFACMDSSNTN
+1132 EFACMDSGNKN

-1173 DNGAYIGFNLG
+1173 DTGAYIGFNLG

-1196 TIDDVSMIKISGEDS
+1196 TIDDVSMIKISGDDS
-1211 GDTEEPEEP
+1211 GDTEEP

-1234 EFENGNWQGDWGLYS
+1234 EFENGNWQGDWELYS
-1249 TDEKEVNIANGSA
+1249 TDEKEVDIANGSA

-1338 ADQETVED
+1338 ADKETVED

>member
-1 MNKEE
+1 
-6 VMKQLKRGLAFLL
+6 MKQLKRGLAFLL

-263 EPKPTEDPDP
+263 EPDP

-557 HAPEKEPDV
+557 QAPEKEPDV

-575 YITNGDFAKDEALDG
+575 YITNGDFAKNEALDG

-816 KADKATT
+816 QADKATT

-832 KSVDVTAENVKYTQK
+832 KSVDVTAEKVKYTQK
-847 FSKEEVSRFANKD
+847 FSKEEVSSFANKD

-972 HKDVNGKEDWT
+972 HKDVNGMEDWT
-983 PYVQETVKLGASA
+983 PYVQETVKLDASA

-1052 EGTNLLKNGDF
+1052 AGTNLLKNGDF
-1063 SNGEE
+1063 SDGGE
-1068 GWSGEVSSPAEGKWD
+1068 GWSGEVFSSAAEGKWD
-1083 FTENNATVTI
+1083 FTKSNATVTI
-1093 TNAGTAAWNVN
+1093 ANAGTAAWHVN
-1104 LKQKNVTLK
+1104 LKQNNVTLK

-1132 EFACMDSSNTN
+1132 EFACMDSGSTN

-1156 NEPTKVT
+1156 NEPTNVT

-1196 TIDDVSMIKISGEDS
+1196 MIDDVSMIKISGEDS

-1338 ADQETVED
+1338 ADKETVED

>member
-1 MNKEE
+1 
-6 VMKQLKRGLAFLL
+6 MKQLKRGLAFLL

-101 LKALKNGKAIITVTS
+101 LKALKNGKATITVTS

-129 VKTPVTKVKLNQKEI
+129 VKTPVTKVKLDQKEI

-484 VKYHEANDW
+484 VKYHEADDW

-566 FKEPDANGN
+566 FKEPDADGN
-575 YITNGDFAKDEALDG
+575 YITNGDFAKDEVLDG

-602 DAAAVIKDKEIVIT
+602 DAAAVIKNKEVVIT

-719 VKVKKAPTQ
+719 LKVKKAPTQ

-754 TGRLAYWDVKKTEGA
+754 AGRLAYWDVKKTEGA

-816 KADKATT
+816 QADKATT

-832 KSVDVTAENVKYTQK
+832 KSVDVTAEKVKYTQK
-847 FSKEEVSRFANKD
+847 FSKEEVSSFANKD

-954 RSSMARSIQ
+954 RSGMARSIQ

-972 HKDVNGKEDWT
+972 HKDVNGMEDWT
-983 PYVQETVKLGASA
+983 PYVQETVKLDASA

-1004 TFQMMQGTDTGCI
+1004 TFRMMQGTDTGCI

-1132 EFACMDSSNTN
+1132 EFACMDSSNKN

-1196 TIDDVSMIKISGEDS
+1196 TIDDVSMIKISGDDS
-1211 GDTEEPEEP
+1211 GDTEEP

-1234 EFENGNWQGDWGLYS
+1234 EFENGNWQGDWELYS
-1249 TDEKEVNIANGSA
+1249 TDEKEVDIANGSA

-1270 TDPWSAQLKQE
+1270 TAPWSAQLKQE

-1338 ADQETVED
+1338 ADKETVED

>member
-1 MNKEE
+1 
-6 VMKQLKRGLAFLL
+6 MKQLKRGLAFLL

-44 AVKKVAIT
+44 AVKTVAIT

-86 KSSNKKIVKVTKKGK
+86 KSSNEKIVKVTKKGK
-101 LKALKNGKAIITVTS
+101 LKALKNGKATITVTS
-116 KADKKKK
+116 KADEKKK

-129 VKTPVTKVKLNQKEI
+129 VKTPVTKVKLDQNEI
-144 SLTEGETAVV
+144 SLTEGEKAVV

-214 KKAGQTS
+214 KKAGQTE

-227 APTAA
+227 APTAVPSQAPTAEPSQAPTAA
-232 PSQAPTAA
+232 PSQAPTAE

-263 EPKPTEDPDP
+263 EPDS
-273 YDPNQKLDLQLENS
+273 YDPNQKLNLQLENS

-557 HAPEKEPDV
+557 QAPEKEQDV
-566 FKEPDANGN
+566 FKEPDADGN
-575 YITNGDFAKDEALDG
+575 YITNGDFAKNEALDG

-754 TGRLAYWDVKKTEGA
+754 TGHLAYWDVKKTEGA

-816 KADKATT
+816 QADKAAT
-823 IQYTIGGMT
+823 IQYTIGGIT
-832 KSVDVTAENVKYTQK
+832 KSVDVTTEKVKYTQK
-847 FSKEEVSRFANKD
+847 FSKEEVSSFADKD
-860 FAFLLGNVGEIY
+860 FAFLLGNAGEIY

-887 KFNAGTS
+887 YFNAG
-894 GFEVYVDGSASASYV
+894 SAGYDPFIDPSAKASWV
-909 VDSQSEDNAL
+909 IDSQSEKNAF
-919 DLDIKNTGDAE
+919 DITIENSGDAD
-930 WKIQVKQGSVTL
+930 WKIQLKQDGVTL
-942 EEDQWYTLSFDI
+942 EKGQWYKLSFDI
-954 RSSMARSIQ
+954 KSSIARSIT
-963 YAIQRDGSV
+963 YTIQR
-972 HKDVNGKEDWT
+972 NGNAEITKNDWT
-983 PYVQETVKLGASA
+983 PYVQNKYAIETPNVYQKVSVDFSM
-996 KDYTTVTK
+996 DYA
-1004 TFQMMQGTDTGCI
+1004 TDTDSV
-1017 FNIAL
+1017 FNIAM
-1022 GGGSNTTQHRVCI
+1022 GNCEPNVKHRICI
-1035 DNISLVKTEAP
+1035 DNIELVKIDKPEEP
-1046 KEEEEP
+1046 KEPVEE
-1052 EGTNLLKNGDF
+1052 GSNMLDNQLWSTNNVKASEDAGAVTVSVNAVGPD
-1063 SNGEE
+1063 SWSQGIAKYDMPIEEGEE
-1068 GWSGEVSSPAEGKWD
+1068 YRVSFD
-1083 FTENNATVTI
+1083 AT
-1093 TNAGTAAWNVN
+1093 
-1104 LKQKNVTLK
+1104 
-1113 KGAVYE
+1113 
-1119 VKATLTSDVDRTA
+1119 SSVDRTIA
-1132 EFACMDSSNTN
+1132 
-1143 WYVQDANLITLKA
+1143 YKVQKKDKDYT
-1156 NEPTKVT
+1156 VYH
-1163 FKVGVGDGKT
+1163 G
-1173 DNGAYIGFNLG
+1173 
-1184 KISEDTPDASVI
+1184 
-1196 TIDDVSMIKISGEDS
+1196 
-1211 GDTEEPEEP
+1211 
-1220 EEPSVSGNNILRDS
+1220 
-1234 EFENGNWQGDWGLYS
+1234 
-1249 TDEKEVNIANGSA
+1249 
-1262 VADLKSVG
+1262 
-1270 TDPWSAQLKQE
+1270 E
-1281 NIAFEAGAKYIL
+1281 NIALKAGEKNSFTSTFTATASDPKVMFGIDLGKFGDEELDAHELVFSNVKFVKLVKAETGTEAGNIFKNADFSVENGKLDSWNAYIDDSV
-1293 KMTVN
+1293 KN
-1298 AEVSRIINVQ
+1298 AS
-1308 FNTSTDGYIAG
+1308 SY
-1319 TDIELAE
+1319 
-1326 GDNVIKQEITVE
+1326 K
-1338 ADQETVED
+1338 VED
-1346 GVFKINLGKIN
+1346 GKIIYTVNDPGDQEWKVKLTQEPMTLEHGKKYQLSFKAVSTADRKIKYIFQDPTDRKYTNYGGESIDLTANQPYQVNTIIDVTDKETCQAIQFNVNMGIIDEWSETGKTTYRPE
-1357 DQDTPAGKLV
+1357 TPAEI
-1367 FHNVTLVKVNN
+1367 TLSDFSLTEVK
-1378 EEN
+1378 

>member
-1 MNKEE
+1 
-6 VMKQLKRGLAFLL
+6 MKQLKRGLAFLL

-44 AVKKVAIT
+44 TVKTVAIT

-86 KSSNKKIVKVTKKGK
+86 KSSNEKIVKVTKKGK
-101 LKALKNGKAIITVTS
+101 LKALKNGKATITVTS

-129 VKTPVTKVKLNQKEI
+129 VKTPVIKVKLNQKEI

-273 YDPNQKLDLQLENS
+273 YDPNQKLDLQLNNS
-287 DSDSEAYAKPSI
+287 DFDSEAYAKPSI

-307 TLMWSDNFKG
+307 TLMWSDNFEG

-557 HAPEKEPDV
+557 QAPEKEPDV

-754 TGRLAYWDVKKTEGA
+754 AGRLAYWDVKKTEGA

-816 KADKATT
+816 KADKAST

-832 KSVDVTAENVKYTQK
+832 KSVDVTAEKVKYTQK

-894 GFEVYVDGSASASYV
+894 GFEVYVDGSAFASYV

-983 PYVQETVKLGASA
+983 PYVQETVKLDASA

-1068 GWSGEVSSPAEGKWD
+1068 DWSGEVSSPAEGKWD

-1338 ADQETVED
+1338 ADKETVED

>member
-1 MNKEE
+1 
-6 VMKQLKRGLAFLL
+6 MKQLKRGLAFLL

-557 HAPEKEPDV
+557 QAPEKEPDV

-832 KSVDVTAENVKYTQK
+832 KSVDVTAEKVKYTQK

-860 FAFLLGNVGEIY
+860 FAFLIGNVGEIY

-983 PYVQETVKLGASA
+983 PYVQETVKLDAST

-1022 GGGSNTTQHRVCI
+1022 GGGSNITQHRVCI

-1046 KEEEEP
+1046 KEEEKP

-1083 FTENNATVTI
+1083 FTKNNATVTI
-1093 TNAGTAAWNVN
+1093 TNAGTEAWRVN

-1119 VKATLTSDVDRTA
+1119 VKATITSDVDRTA
-1132 EFACMDSSNTN
+1132 EFACMDSGNKN

-1156 NEPTKVT
+1156 NEPTNVT

-1173 DNGAYIGFNLG
+1173 DTGAYIGFNLG

-1196 TIDDVSMIKISGEDS
+1196 TIDDVSMIKISGDDS
-1211 GDTEEPEEP
+1211 GDTEEP

-1234 EFENGNWQGDWGLYS
+1234 EFENGNWQGDWELYS
-1249 TDEKEVNIANGSA
+1249 TDEKEVDIANGSA

-1338 ADQETVED
+1338 ADKETVED

>member
-1 MNKEE
+1 
-6 VMKQLKRGLAFLL
+6 MKQLKRGLAFLL

-129 VKTPVTKVKLNQKEI
+129 VKTPVTKVKLTQKEI

-484 VKYHEANDW
+484 VKYHEADDW

-754 TGRLAYWDVKKTEGA
+754 AGRLAYWDVKKTEGA

-816 KADKATT
+816 QADKATT

-832 KSVDVTAENVKYTQK
+832 KSVDVTAEKVKYTQK
-847 FSKEEVSRFANKD
+847 FSKEEVSSFANKD

-972 HKDVNGKEDWT
+972 HKDVNGMEDWT
-983 PYVQETVKLGASA
+983 PYVQETVKLDASA

-1132 EFACMDSSNTN
+1132 EFACMDSSNKN

-1196 TIDDVSMIKISGEDS
+1196 TIDDVSMIKISGDDS
-1211 GDTEEPEEP
+1211 GDTEEP

-1234 EFENGNWQGDWGLYS
+1234 EFENGNWQGDWELYS
-1249 TDEKEVNIANGSA
+1249 TDEKEVDIANGSA

-1270 TDPWSAQLKQE
+1270 ENPWSAQLKQE

-1338 ADQETVED
+1338 ADKETVED